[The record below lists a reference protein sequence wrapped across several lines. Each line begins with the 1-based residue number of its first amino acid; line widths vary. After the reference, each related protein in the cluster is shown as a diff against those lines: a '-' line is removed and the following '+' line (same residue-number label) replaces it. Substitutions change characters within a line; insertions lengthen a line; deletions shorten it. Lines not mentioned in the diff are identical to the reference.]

1 MITRIL
7 ENAAQKFSDHIID
20 AYWGFATSGL
30 VLAALLIIAIG
41 LSLVAMISLIPIQ
54 YRAFAKPL
62 SIVSFFFFALNFG
75 HRLADQRAELAQ
87 ARLDL
92 AFTQLQLA
100 NQKQT
105 AADADRIAR
114 AAVDKAST
122 LDQKVFDYETRFAKL
137 PPSCDRRL
145 TDADDR
151 ELQDIGRGVAEPN
164 RLSLIQR
171 LRGFGKAR

>member
-54 YRAFAKPL
+54 YRAFAK
-62 SIVSFFFFALNFG
+62 
-75 HRLADQRAELAQ
+75 RLADQRAELAQ